1 MEAGTG
7 AWVYLVGA
15 VEARPVKIGTASNVA
30 ARLRDLQCG
39 SPVRLHVMWQTR
51 GGRDLELALHQRF
64 SDYRVH
70 GEWFDFGEDHPVAI
84 VATAAMELG
93 HRAYP
98 SAESP
103 DVDALPLVPDVAEAR
118 RLAVL
123 LREAFAQAGDPAV
136 LTVAELLEHLR
147 TAEPD
152 TWRKWD
158 DRPDRL
164 AMAGRVMASIFRAAR
179 FDLASVRLRTPGRP
193 TAYRL
198 DQVLLAQPLRLPERL
213 SQKNLLPVLGPAG
226 VSAGRALGVQ
236 VEFTGI
242 DYAERDYS

>member
-1 MEAGTG
+1 M
-7 AWVYLVGA
+7 
-15 VEARPVKIGTASNVA
+15 KIGTASDVA

-64 SDYRVH
+64 SAYRVH

-84 VATAAMELG
+84 VATAAVDLG

-98 SAESP
+98 SGELPSAG
-103 DVDALPLVPDVAEAR
+103 ALPLAPDVAEAR

-123 LREAFAQAGDPAV
+123 LREAFAQAGDPPV

-147 TAEPD
+147 AAEPD

-158 DRPDRL
+158 GRPDKL
-164 AMAGRVMASIFRAAR
+164 AMAGRTMAVIFRAAR
-179 FDLASVRLRTPGRP
+179 FDLASVRLRTAGRP

-198 DQVLLAQPLRLPERL
+198 DQVARAA
-213 SQKNLLPVLGPAG
+213 AG
-226 VSAGRALGVQ
+226 SRS
-236 VEFTGI
+236 I
-242 DYAERDYS
+242 